1 MIIVSQGQSKGCR
14 LSTFYGI
21 LSLMATDSDIF
32 DVTKANKKNNEVLE
46 NSLTFSKSHYEN
58 FPVASVVLPKHL
70 REPIS
75 LIYTFA
81 RQADDF
87 ADEGSQKPSWRLAKL
102 HGFKLELDQIK
113 ANEIS
118 KSPFFTELAKVI
130 RKYHLPLEPFYDL
143 LSAFSQDVTKERYA
157 NFDEILDYCRRSANP
172 IGTLLLH
179 LFEKATPQNLAYSDK
194 ICTALQLINFY
205 QDVAI
210 DYENEFHKSR
220 IYLCQDEMKK
230 FGVNE
235 AQIASKHANRQWEEF
250 MLFNIDRA
258 EKMLIEGKPLEH
270 VLPGRIG
277 LEMRMI
283 IGGGERVI
291 YKLRSVRGD
300 VFKHRPTLQTW
311 DWPVIL
317 LKALLR

>member
-1 MIIVSQGQSKGCR
+1 MIIVTQPKLQDCR
-14 LSTFYGI
+14 VSAFYGI
-21 LSLMATDSDIF
+21 LPIMVTDSDIF
-32 DVTKANKKNNEVLE
+32 DVTKVNKKNIDTLE
-46 NSLTFSKSHYEN
+46 SSLAFSKNHYEN

-113 ANEIS
+113 INETS
-118 KSPFFTELAKVI
+118 KSPFFTELGKMI
-130 RKYHLPLEPFYDL
+130 RKHNLPLEPFYDL
-143 LSAFSQDVTKERYA
+143 LSAFGQDVTKERYA
-157 NFDEILDYCRRSANP
+157 NFNEVLDYCRRSANP

-179 LFEKATPQNLAYSDK
+179 LFQKATPENLIYSNK

-210 DYENEFHKSR
+210 DFENEFHKSR

-235 AQIASKHANRQWEEF
+235 AQIASKHANRHWEEF

-258 EKMLIEGKPLEH
+258 EKILNEGKPLEY

-291 YKLRSVRGD
+291 YKLRNIRGD

-317 LKALLR
+317 LKALLK

>member
-1 MIIVSQGQSKGCR
+1 MIIVAHGGSEGCR
-14 LSTFYGI
+14 LSNFYGI
-21 LSLMATDSDIF
+21 LEAMVTDSDIF
-32 DVTKANKKNNEVLE
+32 EITKLNKKANETLDE
-46 NSLTFSKSHYEN
+46 SMALTQSHYEN
-58 FPVASVVLPKHL
+58 FPVASVVLPKYL

-113 ANEIS
+113 ANVAT
-118 KSPFFTELAKVI
+118 KSPFFTELSKVI
-130 RKYHLPLEPFYDL
+130 HKYNLPIEPFYDL

-157 NFDEILDYCRRSANP
+157 NFNETLDYCRRSANP
-172 IGTLLLH
+172 IGALLLH
-179 LFEKATPQNLAYSDK
+179 LFEKATPENLAYSDK

-210 DYENEFHKSR
+210 DFENEFHKSR
-220 IYLCQDEMKK
+220 IYLCQDEMKR
-230 FGVNE
+230 FSVTE
-235 AQIASKHANRQWEEF
+235 AQIASQHTNRHWEEF
-250 MLFNIDRA
+250 MLFNIERA
-258 EKMLIEGKPLEH
+258 EKMLHEGKPLEH

-277 LEMRMI
+277 FEMRMI
-283 IGGGERVI
+283 IGGGERVL
-291 YKLRSVRGD
+291 YKLKNVRGD

-311 DWPVIL
+311 DWPIIL
-317 LKALLR
+317 LKALLK